1 MLFVGCYFKLQ
12 SSDSL
17 GFVLGFIFGFCE
29 KLLLGFQLVGEALQ
43 VSFKFFLLFLE
54 LILQLFSF
62 SLGLVDL
69 LFQLLLPLGADGLHI
84 CLKFR
89 LHRTLCR
96 LFLTKLFLEHRE
108 AHRLLLQH
116 GFVQFQLLVILCEH
130 VAELK
135 FIRLLQLIGVLH

>member
-1 MLFVGCYFKLQ
+1 
-12 SSDSL
+12 L

-54 LILQLFSF
+54 LILQLSSF

-116 GFVQFQLLVILCEH
+116 GFV
-130 VAELK
+130 
-135 FIRLLQLIGVLH
+135 